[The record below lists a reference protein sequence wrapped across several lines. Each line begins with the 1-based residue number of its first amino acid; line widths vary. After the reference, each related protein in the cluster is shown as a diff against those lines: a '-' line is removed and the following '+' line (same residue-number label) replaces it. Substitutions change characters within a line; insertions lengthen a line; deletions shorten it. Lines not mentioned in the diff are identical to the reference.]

1 LDLKRSTNE
10 DEQNANKETGL
21 TRIGLSR
28 RGTFGECKRETELD

>member
-28 RGTFGECKRETELD
+28 TFGECKRETELD